1 VLEAVVVVLEA
12 VVVVLAADVVV
23 DVVVDVVGVAAPAP
37 AVPETAVP
45 VDDEVPDGAGE
56 GETIAGEEVVDVVDV
71 ADDAVVDVGSLVAGV
86 AASLGLPAANGFRGI
101 RDLRRRTGTTTV
113 LGLLVL
119 DGTVTPGGTGP
130 AAPLACVVPLSSI
143 IGTPTR
149 AASSSATSG
158 HIRRSIRSL
167 RSARITTLRSS
178 CRPRPGREADRWT
191 R

>member
-1 VLEAVVVVLEA
+1 VVTAVVVVLDAVVEVLDA
-12 VVVVLAADVVV
+12 VVVVPVAAPVLGDGETAVGVV
-23 DVVVDVVGVAAPAP
+23 DAEVVGV
-37 AVPETAVP
+37 
-45 VDDEVPDGAGE
+45 
-56 GETIAGEEVVDVVDV
+56 GETIEAVEDVVELEDA
-71 ADDAVVDVGSLVAGV
+71 ADDAVVDAGSLVAGV

-101 RDLRRRTGTTTV
+101 RDLRRRTGTTTAP
-113 LGLLVL
+113 GLLVF

-130 AAPLACVVPLSSI
+130 AAPLAWVVPLSSI

-167 RSARITTLRSS
+167 RSARMATLRSS
-178 CRPRPGREADRWT
+178 LRPRPEREADRWT

>member
-1 VLEAVVVVLEA
+1 VVTAVVVVLDAVVEVLDA
-12 VVVVLAADVVV
+12 VVVVPVAAPVLGDGETAVGVV
-23 DVVVDVVGVAAPAP
+23 DAEVVGV
-37 AVPETAVP
+37 
-45 VDDEVPDGAGE
+45 
-56 GETIAGEEVVDVVDV
+56 GETIEAVEDVEDVVELEDA
-71 ADDAVVDVGSLVAGV
+71 ADDAVVDAGSLVAGV

-101 RDLRRRTGTTTV
+101 RDLRRRTGTTTAP
-113 LGLLVL
+113 GLLVF

-130 AAPLACVVPLSSI
+130 AAPLAWVVPLSSI

-167 RSARITTLRSS
+167 RSARMATLRSS
-178 CRPRPGREADRWT
+178 RRPRPGREADRWT